1 MNLVT
6 KIKLITAV
14 KKSDLPKEDK
24 SQIIRILLTNNLE
37 KALPLILSTLGTALK
52 VFEFFSQRE

>member
-37 KALPLILSTLGTALK
+37 KALPLILRTLGTALK